1 MRTLYLVPRMY
12 TVEEVQL
19 ILFQVP
25 EDYSSK
31 LDEFWSYV
39 EDKLAVIKERVKHVY
54 RDMVTRGGVEGLGY
68 VKEVDERCY
77 RVIEMLVRSGAR
89 LEVTE
94 DANLVAEAESWVSL
108 MKATGLRSAV
118 MDLFKQNLEERNRFI
133 AKAISETVKVD
144 EIGVLFLEP
153 TRRVEL
159 PEDFKVIK
167 VCPFEPADYINS
179 LIAKGQG

>member
-1 MRTLYLVPRMY
+1 MRTVYLVPRMY

-19 ILFQVP
+19 ILFRVP
-25 EDYSSK
+25 DDYSGK

-39 EDKLAVIKERVKHVY
+39 EDKLALVRERVKHVY
-54 RDMVTRGGVEGLGY
+54 RDMVTRGGVEGLAY

-77 RVIEMLVRSGAR
+77 RVIEMLVNSGAQ
-89 LEVTE
+89 LEATE
-94 DANLVAEAESWVSL
+94 DAALIAEAESWVSL
-108 MKATGLRSAV
+108 MKATGLGSAV
-118 MDLFKQNLEERNRFI
+118 MELFKENLEERNRFI
-133 AKAISETVKVD
+133 AKTIAETVKVD
-144 EIGVLFLEP
+144 EMGVLFLEP

-167 VCPFEPADYINS
+167 VCPFEPTDYINS